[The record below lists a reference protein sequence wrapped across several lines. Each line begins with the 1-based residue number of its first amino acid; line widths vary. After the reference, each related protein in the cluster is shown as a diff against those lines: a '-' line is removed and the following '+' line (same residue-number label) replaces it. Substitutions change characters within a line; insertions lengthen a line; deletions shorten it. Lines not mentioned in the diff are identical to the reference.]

1 MIEPL
6 DAFALGRTLAAFVL
20 PIALLAWTA
29 WVAGRT
35 ALTVLG
41 IGMGGDDALE
51 SVALA
56 VTTGLA
62 LLAHALLGLGL
73 AGALRPAP
81 VVALAAAVH
90 AVALAAPVSLRP
102 PRPSRRLVVIG
113 ALAALPFVLPA
124 LYPDTGFDSRMYHLP
139 YVRAFARS
147 GGVPFLADLRFPI
160 FPQAAELLS
169 TALVLSGN
177 DASASGAGLLA
188 VALGAALVAAWA
200 RRAFPAW
207 PCAGVLAAA
216 ILLGSPLL
224 GYLASVLYVD
234 PLLGLFTTAALFAA
248 ERFRATRERGWVVLA
263 ALLAASAAD
272 VKYLGLYTVAV
283 AALAVAFGGPRALAL
298 FAAVALACVAP
309 WYGRIVA
316 ATGNPVF
323 PYLPSVF
330 GAGPWTPHPEPTLA
344 LGTRLWNA
352 LRMPVDLVIARSR
365 WNQMPPLSPVFAL
378 ALPLVAFAAPRSR
391 TVAGWAAVVG
401 AFVGIYQWL
410 PKSAAYT
417 AMVLPLASLAVV
429 GALAVTF
436 PGRLAAAPRVTLVAA
451 ALCVAPGWLYG
462 FYTAA
467 RHGPLPV
474 TDDARERYL
483 ARTLPLHA
491 AISALD
497 RRHGSAYTVWGVD
510 SEHMTDFARG
520 RLLGDTSGRR
530 ELAERAARV
539 DTPDELRTLL
549 TGLGVGHVL
558 VPAGAPSPFPRV
570 GPLHAIPWLEPWYQD
585 PNATVYA
592 LRPDVP

>member
-6 DAFALGRTLAAFVL
+6 DAFALGRTLAAFAL
-20 PIALLAWTA
+20 PIAALAWTA

-35 ALTVLG
+35 TLAALG
-41 IGMGGDDALE
+41 AESEDGLE
-51 SVALA
+51 RVALA
-56 VTTGLA
+56 ATTGLA
-62 LLAHALLGLGL
+62 LIAHALLGLGL
-73 AGALRPAP
+73 AGALRPASI
-81 VVALAAAVH
+81 VGLAAAVH
-90 AVALAAPVSLRP
+90 AVAIARRVPLAL
-102 PRPSRRLVVIG
+102 PRPGIRRVAIG
-113 ALAALPFVLPA
+113 ALVALPFVLPA

-139 YVRAFARS
+139 YVHAFART
-147 GGVPFLADLRFPI
+147 GGVPFLPDLRFPI

-169 TALVLSGN
+169 TALVLTGS
-177 DASASGAGLLA
+177 DASASGTGLLA

-200 RRAFPAW
+200 RRAFPDW
-207 PCAGVLAAA
+207 PNAGVLAAA

-234 PLLGLFTTAALFAA
+234 PLLGLFTTAALLAA
-248 ERFRATRERGWVVLA
+248 ARFRATGARGWLVLA

-272 VKYLGLYTVAV
+272 VKYLGLYAVAV
-283 AALAVAFGGPRALAL
+283 TALAVAAARPRALAL
-298 FAAVALACVAP
+298 FAAVVLAFVAP

-316 ATGNPVF
+316 ATASPVF
-323 PYLPSVF
+323 PFLPSIF
-330 GAGPWTPHPEPTLA
+330 GAGPWTPHPEPALA

-352 LRMPVDLVIARSR
+352 LRMPFDLVVARSR

-391 TVAGWAAVVG
+391 TVAAWAAVVG
-401 AFVGIYQWL
+401 AFVVVYQWL
-410 PKSAAYT
+410 PRSAAYT
-417 AMVLPLASLAVV
+417 AMVLPLASLAIV

-436 PGRLAAAPRVTLVAA
+436 PGRLAGAARATLVAA

-462 FYTAA
+462 LYTAA

-474 TDDARERYL
+474 TDAARERYL
-483 ARTLPLHA
+483 DRKLALHA

-497 RRHGSAYTVWGVD
+497 LRHGAAYTAWGVN

-520 RLLGDTSGRR
+520 RLLGDTNGRR

-539 DTPDELRTLL
+539 ATPDELRALL
-549 TGLGVGHVL
+549 TDLGVEQVV
-558 VPAGAPSPFPRV
+558 VPVGAPSPFPRV
-570 GPLHAIPWLEPWYQD
+570 APFEAIPWLEPWYRD
-585 PNATVYA
+585 PHATVYA